1 MFSATKIIFAPVK
14 SYIFTNMIKGYVMN
28 KKLYRTLSIVGVPV
42 IYLIA
47 SALHFFYDL
56 SNGSVLSI
64 LFSSVN
70 ESVWE
75 HVKIF
80 AVGFVIWS
88 FIELFWAKPPFKKF
102 ITAKTLSLY
111 FLSLSI
117 IVFFYS
123 YTTVVKEP
131 ILAVD
136 LISSFIFVALAQ
148 YISFRLVTSDNS
160 LGDYF
165 AVALMLIMLYFV
177 MFFSFTL
184 FPPKIDLFKDPVTGM
199 YGIIN
204 ENVDLG
210 AVFLDKT
217 A

>member
-1 MFSATKIIFAPVK
+1 
-14 SYIFTNMIKGYVMN
+14 MN
-28 KKLYRTLSIVGVPV
+28 KKLYRTLSIIGVPV

-47 SALHFFYDL
+47 TALHFFYDL

-64 LFSSVN
+64 LFSAVN

-80 AVGFVIWS
+80 AVGFVIWT
-88 FIELFWAKPPFKKF
+88 FVELLWTKPPFKKF
-102 ITAKTLSLY
+102 ITTKTLSLY

-123 YTTVVKEP
+123 YTTVVSEP

-136 LISSFIFVALAQ
+136 LISSFIFVVLAQ
-148 YISFRLVTSDNS
+148 YISYRLVVSDNNIA
-160 LGDYF
+160 DYF
-165 AVALMLIMLYFV
+165 AVAIMLLMLFFV

-184 FPPKIDLFKDPVTGM
+184 FPPKIELFKDPVTGM

>member
-1 MFSATKIIFAPVK
+1 MK
-14 SYIFTNMIKGYVMN
+14 N
-28 KKLYRTLSIVGVPV
+28 KLFKTLSIIGVPV
-42 IYLIA
+42 IYAIA

-56 SNGSVLSI
+56 TNGSVLAI
-64 LFSSVN
+64 LFSAVN

-88 FIELFWAKPPFKKF
+88 VIELLWAKPPFKKF
-102 ITAKTLSLY
+102 IVAKTLSLY
-111 FLSLSI
+111 FLSLAI

-123 YTTVVKEP
+123 YTTIIGEP

-136 LISSFIFVALAQ
+136 LISSAIFVALSQ
-148 YISFRLVTSDNS
+148 YITYRLTLSDNNIEE
-160 LGDYF
+160 YF
-165 AVALMLIMLYFV
+165 IVCIMLIMLYFV

-184 FPPKIDLFKDPVTGM
+184 FPPEIDLFKDPVTGM
-199 YGIIN
+199 YGIID
-204 ENVDLG
+204 ENIDFG

-217 A
+217 L

>member
-1 MFSATKIIFAPVK
+1 
-14 SYIFTNMIKGYVMN
+14 MN
-28 KKLYRTLSIVGVPV
+28 QKLYRTLTIIGVPV

-64 LFSSVN
+64 LFSAVN

-75 HVKIF
+75 HIKIF
-80 AVGFVIWS
+80 TVGFVVWS
-88 FIELFWAKPPFKKF
+88 FVELFWAKPPFKKF
-102 ITAKTLSLY
+102 ITAKILSLY

-123 YTTVVKEP
+123 YTTVIGKA

-136 LISSFIFVALAQ
+136 LVSSFIFVALSQ
-148 YISFRLVTSDNS
+148 YITYRLVTSENKS
-160 LGDYF
+160 ADYF
-165 AVALMLIMLYFV
+165 AVAVMLIMLYFV

-199 YGIIN
+199 YGIIDD
-204 ENVDLG
+204 NVDLG

>member
-1 MFSATKIIFAPVK
+1 MK
-14 SYIFTNMIKGYVMN
+14 N
-28 KKLYRTLSIVGVPV
+28 KLFKTLSIIGVPV
-42 IYLIA
+42 IYAIA

-56 SNGSVLSI
+56 TNGSVLAI
-64 LFSSVN
+64 LFSAVN

-88 FIELFWAKPPFKKF
+88 VIELLWAKPPFKKF
-102 ITAKTLSLY
+102 IVAKILSLY
-111 FLSLSI
+111 FLSLAI

-123 YTTVVKEP
+123 YTTIIGEP

-136 LISSFIFVALAQ
+136 LISSAIFVALSQ
-148 YISFRLVTSDNS
+148 YISYRLTLSDNNIEE
-160 LGDYF
+160 YF
-165 AVALMLIMLYFV
+165 IVCIMLIMLYFV

-184 FPPKIDLFKDPVTGM
+184 FPPEIDLFKDPVTGM
-199 YGIIN
+199 YGIID
-204 ENVDLG
+204 ENIDFG

-217 A
+217 L

>member
-1 MFSATKIIFAPVK
+1 
-14 SYIFTNMIKGYVMN
+14 MN
-28 KKLYRTLSIVGVPV
+28 KKLYRTLAITGVPV

-56 SNGSVLSI
+56 SDGSVLSI
-64 LFSSVN
+64 LFSAVN

-80 AVGFVIWS
+80 AVGFIVWS
-88 FIELFWAKPPFKKF
+88 IVELLWAKPPFKKF

-123 YTTVVKEP
+123 YTTITGEP
-131 ILAVD
+131 ILLVD
-136 LISSFIFVALAQ
+136 LISSAVFVALSQ
-148 YISFRLVTSDNS
+148 YISYRLTTSENE
-160 LGDYF
+160 
-165 AVALMLIMLYFV
+165 VANYYPLAIMLIMLYFV

-184 FPPKIDLFKDPVTGM
+184 FPPKLDLFKDPVTGM
-199 YGIIN
+199 YGIIRD
-204 ENVDLG
+204 NVDLG

-217 A
+217 L

>member
-1 MFSATKIIFAPVK
+1 M
-14 SYIFTNMIKGYVMN
+14 
-28 KKLYRTLSIVGVPV
+28 
-42 IYLIA
+42 
-47 SALHFFYDL
+47 
-56 SNGSVLSI
+56 
-64 LFSSVN
+64 
-70 ESVWE
+70 
-75 HVKIF
+75 
-80 AVGFVIWS
+80 
-88 FIELFWAKPPFKKF
+88 
-102 ITAKTLSLY
+102 
-111 FLSLSI
+111 
-117 IVFFYS
+117 
-123 YTTVVKEP
+123 
-131 ILAVD
+131 
-136 LISSFIFVALAQ
+136 ISSFIFVALAQ
-148 YISFRLVTSDNS
+148 YISFRLATSDNS

>member
-1 MFSATKIIFAPVK
+1 
-14 SYIFTNMIKGYVMN
+14 MN
-28 KKLYRTLSIVGVPV
+28 KKLYRTLSVIGVPV

-47 SALHFFYDL
+47 TALHFFYDL

-64 LFSSVN
+64 LFSAVN

-80 AVGFVIWS
+80 AVGFVIWT
-88 FIELFWAKPPFKKF
+88 FVELLWTKPPFKKF

-123 YTTVVKEP
+123 YTTVVGEP

-136 LISSFIFVALAQ
+136 LISSFIFVVLTQ
-148 YISFRLVTSDNS
+148 YISYRLVVSDNNIS
-160 LGDYF
+160 DYF
-165 AVALMLIMLYFV
+165 AVAIMLLMLFFV

>member
-1 MFSATKIIFAPVK
+1 MK
-14 SYIFTNMIKGYVMN
+14 N
-28 KKLYRTLSIVGVPV
+28 KLFKTLSIIGVPV
-42 IYLIA
+42 IYAIA

-56 SNGSVLSI
+56 TNGSVLAI
-64 LFSSVN
+64 LFSAVN

-88 FIELFWAKPPFKKF
+88 VIELLWAKPPFKKF
-102 ITAKTLSLY
+102 IVAKTLSLY
-111 FLSLSI
+111 FLSLAI

-123 YTTVVKEP
+123 YTTIIGEP

-136 LISSFIFVALAQ
+136 LISSAIFVALSQ
-148 YISFRLVTSDNS
+148 YISYRLTLSDNNIEE
-160 LGDYF
+160 YF
-165 AVALMLIMLYFV
+165 IVCIMLIMLYFV

-184 FPPKIDLFKDPVTGM
+184 FPPEIDLFKDPVTGM
-199 YGIIN
+199 YGIID
-204 ENVDLG
+204 ENIDFG

-217 A
+217 L

>member
-88 FIELFWAKPPFKKF
+88 FIELF
-102 ITAKTLSLY
+102 
-111 FLSLSI
+111 
-117 IVFFYS
+117 
-123 YTTVVKEP
+123 
-131 ILAVD
+131 
-136 LISSFIFVALAQ
+136 
-148 YISFRLVTSDNS
+148 
-160 LGDYF
+160 
-165 AVALMLIMLYFV
+165 
-177 MFFSFTL
+177 
-184 FPPKIDLFKDPVTGM
+184 
-199 YGIIN
+199 
-204 ENVDLG
+204 
-210 AVFLDKT
+210 
-217 A
+217 

>member
-1 MFSATKIIFAPVK
+1 MK
-14 SYIFTNMIKGYVMN
+14 N
-28 KKLYRTLSIVGVPV
+28 KLFKTLSIIGVPV
-42 IYLIA
+42 IYAIA

-56 SNGSVLSI
+56 TNGSVLAI
-64 LFSSVN
+64 LFSAVN

-88 FIELFWAKPPFKKF
+88 VIELLWAKPPFKKF
-102 ITAKTLSLY
+102 IVAKTLSLY
-111 FLSLSI
+111 FLSLAI

-123 YTTVVKEP
+123 YTTIIGEP

-136 LISSFIFVALAQ
+136 LISSAIFVALSQ
-148 YISFRLVTSDNS
+148 YISYRLTLSDNNIEE
-160 LGDYF
+160 YF
-165 AVALMLIMLYFV
+165 IVCIMLIMLYFV

-184 FPPKIDLFKDPVTGM
+184 FPPEIDLFKDPVTGM
-199 YGIIN
+199 YGIID
-204 ENVDLG
+204 ENIDFG

-217 A
+217 I

>member
-1 MFSATKIIFAPVK
+1 
-14 SYIFTNMIKGYVMN
+14 MN
-28 KKLYRTLSIVGVPV
+28 TKLYRTLSIIGVPV

-64 LFSSVN
+64 LFSAVN

-80 AVGFVIWS
+80 AVAYVIWS
-88 FIELFWAKPPFKKF
+88 FVELFWAKPPFRKF
-102 ITAKTLSLY
+102 ITSKTIGLY

-123 YTTVVKEP
+123 YTTITGDA
-131 ILAVD
+131 ILPVD
-136 LISSFIFVALAQ
+136 LISSFVFVALSQ
-148 YISFRLVTSDNS
+148 YISYRLVTGENS
-160 LGDYF
+160 VSDYF
-165 AVALMLIMLYFV
+165 AIALMLIMLYFV

-184 FPPKIDLFKDPVTGM
+184 FPPEIDLFKDPVTGM

-204 ENVDLG
+204 DNVDLG

-217 A
+217 L

>member
-28 KKLYRTLSIVGVPV
+28 KKLYRTLSIIGVPV

-131 ILAVD
+131 ILVVD

>member
-1 MFSATKIIFAPVK
+1 MK
-14 SYIFTNMIKGYVMN
+14 N
-28 KKLYRTLSIVGVPV
+28 KLFKTLSIIGVPV
-42 IYLIA
+42 IYAIA

-56 SNGSVLSI
+56 TNGSVLAI
-64 LFSSVN
+64 LFSTVN

-88 FIELFWAKPPFKKF
+88 VIELLWAKPPFKKF
-102 ITAKTLSLY
+102 IVAKTLSLY
-111 FLSLSI
+111 FLSLAI

-123 YTTVVKEP
+123 YTTIIGEP

-136 LISSFIFVALAQ
+136 LISSAIFVALSQ
-148 YISFRLVTSDNS
+148 YISYRLTLSDNNIEE
-160 LGDYF
+160 YF
-165 AVALMLIMLYFV
+165 IVCIMLIMLYFV

-184 FPPKIDLFKDPVTGM
+184 FPPEIDLFKDPVTGM
-199 YGIIN
+199 YGIID
-204 ENVDLG
+204 ENIDFG

-217 A
+217 L